1 MGLAD
6 FLKIQG
12 ELEKLRIT
20 AFADGNFDTATESF
34 LILYNPT
41 TYSETKSVQWL
52 PLKNAKDN
60 SKENVFRTVKS
71 DKVSFEFLFDAT
83 GASPTSESKSGS
95 FKSDSKAKA
104 EGATESDAAKLIKE
118 TSPDDPGK
126 RHVKT
131 AIDKF
136 FDIAYKF
143 QSDTHQTNF
152 LQINWGAFEF
162 QGVLE
167 SATVN
172 YKLFNP
178 SGLPIRA
185 SLTANFTENVSQPV
199 QALKDG
205 KQSADL
211 THVRIVKDG
220 DSLPLI
226 ANDVYGDP
234 SFYLELARIN
244 NISNFRNLEAGMR
257 LLIPPID
264 NNVISS

>member
-1 MGLAD
+1 MGLTD

-20 AFADGNFDTATESF
+20 AFADEEFETATESF

-52 PLKNAKDN
+52 PLKSAQEN
-60 SKENVFRTVKS
+60 SKEKVFRTVKS

-83 GASPTSESKSGS
+83 GASPTSKSKPGS

-104 EGATESDAAKLIKE
+104 EGAKEFDAADLIEK
-118 TSPDDPGK
+118 TSPDDLGK
-126 RHVKT
+126 RHVKE

-136 FDIAYKF
+136 FNIAYDY
-143 QSDTHQTNF
+143 QSDTHQTNY

-172 YKLFNP
+172 YKLFNS

-185 SLTANFTENVSQPV
+185 SLTANFTESIAKPV
-199 QALKDG
+199 QALKQ
-205 KQSADL
+205 KKKSADL
-211 THVRIVKDG
+211 THIRIVKDG
-220 DSLPLI
+220 DTLPLI
-226 ANDVYGDP
+226 ANEIYGDP